1 MISCGARLAPFDIA
15 ELRELTSYD
24 ELELDMLGDQRTA
37 MFVIISDTDDTFNFL
52 VAIMYTQLFNL
63 LCDRADTVRDHV
75 LDKKDISLEE
85 QLKEVIP
92 LIQGQII
99 VREFDELDLNETE
112 DSILADPSV
121 KNFSFAKVGG
131 QVYYRENSRMNRMDL
146 PAVTTERVLGMI
158 ELRDITKKL
167 IDSQMEDASEEE
179 IKNLQKEL
187 NQTYDT
193 FTAKYGLINST
204 ANRRAFS
211 QDSSYCLLASLEFL
225 DEEGKLKRKADIFH
239 KRTIRKAEPV
249 DRVDTASEAL
259 ALSLAERAK
268 IDLSFMTE
276 LTGKP
281 ETEIIEELT
290 GVIFQNPLTEKWETS
305 DEYLSGNVR
314 VKLEVAKQFAENQD
328 RYQVNVQALEKVQ
341 PKELEASEI
350 EIRLGA
356 TWVDAEYITE
366 FMGELFQTPDYY
378 LGSRIE
384 VKYAP
389 VNGQWNISG
398 KSLDTYGNTRVTA
411 TYGTA
416 RANAYR
422 LLEDA
427 LNLRDTKIYDTIQD
441 ADGEATHIKIG
452 EYSDRKTTLL
462 VVMMEQKP
470 ETFCFLD
477 ALETKCAQSKFQ
489 MGDAISFASYRRE
502 VDE

>member
-1 MISCGARLAPFDIA
+1 MV
-15 ELRELTSYD
+15 
-24 ELELDMLGDQRTA
+24 LGDFALESNQYGR
-37 MFVIISDTDDTFNFL
+37 MEV
-52 VAIMYTQLFNL
+52 
-63 LCDRADTVRDHV
+63 TVKP
-75 LDKKDISLEE
+75 KKENSLEE
-85 QLKEVIP
+85 QLKAVIP
-92 LIQGQII
+92 FIQGQIT

-121 KNFSFAKVGG
+121 KNFSFAKVGE

-146 PAVTTERVLGMI
+146 PAVTTERVIGMI
-158 ELRDITKKL
+158 EIRDITRKL
-167 IDSQMEDASEEE
+167 IDSQMEDASEEK

-193 FTAKYGLINST
+193 FTEKYGLLNST

-239 KRTIRKAEPV
+239 KRTIRKAEPIE
-249 DRVDTASEAL
+249 RVDTASEAL

-281 ETEIIEELT
+281 EAEIIEELT

-398 KSLDTYGNTRVTA
+398 KSLDTFGNTRVTA

-441 ADGEATHIKIG
+441 ADGEHRVLNKKETMLAQQKQDMIKEAFKEWIFR
-452 EYSDRKTTLL
+452 DI
-462 VVMMEQKP
+462 
-470 ETFCFLD
+470 D
-477 ALETKCAQSKFQ
+477 
-489 MGDAISFASYRRE
+489 RRE
-502 VDE
+502 ALM